1 MKIVLDQ
8 LARIMEHSISDFP
21 ELEDTSNFEDML
33 TDNENNSVRSSNSNN
48 SNHVE
53 EQGREGE
60 GEEVNCLD
68 VTYIDAD
75 DQPMNYDG
83 VEDDHQEEVDEY
95 ASARALKRN
104 LTETFEKHA
113 EATKKKSRKNPK
125 KKDKLQQ
132 RHENR
137 KRKEISSTQ
146 QGGVKAKIKA
156 FEEKNV
162 IIKPKNISTGSSQSN
177 AHKLR
182 FDHGQFNRP
191 PTVPVPQKLAVQGLD
206 NKNTPSDKS
215 LLSVYLRVRP
225 PIASEEAFEQ
235 NESACHNTVEV
246 IPPSKR
252 DENISKS
259 VRTYPPLQ
267 SNAAKVVRG
276 QHQLHSTSHN
286 TDLIFGGTNDKKN
299 SDGASKEVK
308 GVKEF
313 NFDQVFGMN
322 SAQEEIF
329 DNVAVPLVDG
339 LFPIDDAKK
348 IAGDKLVG
356 KSALLFSYG
365 ITNAGKTFT
374 IMGKESDETNISTKL
389 EKSHGII
396 PRSIDRM
403 LSKVKGMENHDFK
416 YQLNLS
422 YLEIYNE
429 NIYDLL
435 PEEKK
440 ISDTKRLHHGPG
452 TFPTEQSS
460 LRIRESKSG
469 RIHVR
474 GLAKHQITTLAQG
487 LELVAKAKSRRRTSS
502 NSINNDS
509 SRSHSI
515 CQFELVALP
524 PSINEENEVDAA
536 SVGTASSKGYSTDD
550 DNSVQS
556 KKKRKRNSVTFWIVD
571 LAGSE
576 RSKRTGV
583 FSRSVR
589 QKEAALINSS
599 LMKLMRCLQ
608 TLRYN
613 QSTSHSASVVP
624 FRESKLT
631 HLFMDHL
638 TGKAAS
644 RTSMIVNINPSIA
657 DFDETQHVLS
667 YATVAKSIR
676 ISESDYNRKR
686 QAIQI
691 AGSGVVKKTKNDS
704 GKSPP
709 RKIAKI
715 VKKLSPRS
723 ALARMRDQQ
732 RNNKLKQKQSTE
744 SLKTDNPKD
753 GNLKTKRLLKVRV
766 GKNKQLD
773 SEIEKL
779 QKSLAESEA
788 ETKRY
793 QSETIALREKLVK
806 CEADIRREI
815 FEETEVYHKC
825 IHEQHNEIVNRLKQ
839 QIAAASN
846 VPTMSAMKVKRDK
859 ADIMIDELMDKV
871 DECEEEMARMTESH
885 EAEIVALKNTH
896 STELV
901 EKDKEIAALQAAFK
915 EAEEEHRNEIFTL
928 KAELA
933 KKSALIHELE
943 EDKNEQ
949 SVGDLGV
956 SFTQDGGGFLEK
968 DKENMTAPSPRLR
981 RLPRQRCS
989 EVACA
994 NISPPNEKVSSSTK
1008 KQRKGLSNIRSP
1020 FKQRNTKETVTRIK

>member
-1 MKIVLDQ
+1 
-8 LARIMEHSISDFP
+8 MEHSISDFP
-21 ELEDTSNFEDML
+21 ELEDTSNFEEML
-33 TDNENNSVRSSNSNN
+33 TDNDNSSVRSSTFDNN
-48 SNHVE
+48 TQMDDE
-53 EQGREGE
+53 EPE
-60 GEEVNCLD
+60 GEEDNCLD
-68 VTYIDAD
+68 VTYIHVD

-83 VEDDHQEEVDEY
+83 VEDDHQEEVDDY

-113 EATKKKSRKNPK
+113 EVAKKKSRKNLK
-125 KKDKLQQ
+125 KKDKSHHQY
-132 RHENR
+132 EN
-137 KRKEISSTQ
+137 KKSKGIASSQ

-162 IIKPKNISTGSSQSN
+162 IIKPKNSSSSQSN
-177 AHKLR
+177 NHKIR
-182 FDHGQFNRP
+182 VDHSQFDRP
-191 PTVPVPQKLAVQGLD
+191 PTAPVPQKLVVSGLE
-206 NKNTPSDKS
+206 NKNTSSEKS

-225 PIASEEAFEQ
+225 PIASEEAFVKDQ
-235 NESACHNTVEV
+235 SSSHNTVEV
-246 IPPSKR
+246 IPPKKR
-252 DENISKS
+252 EGNKSKS
-259 VRTYPPLQ
+259 IRTYPPPQ
-267 SNAAKVVRG
+267 SNASKVVRG

-286 TDLIFGGTNDKKN
+286 TDLIFNGTNKN
-299 SDGASKEVK
+299 DCGGASNEVK

-313 NFDQVFGMN
+313 NFDQVFGIH

-339 LFPIDDAKK
+339 MFPSDDTKK
-348 IAGDKLVG
+348 IVGDILVG

-365 ITNAGKTFT
+365 ITNAGKTYT
-374 IMGKESDETNISTKL
+374 IMGKESDETNIATNL
-389 EKSHGII
+389 EESHGII

-403 LSKVKGMENHDFK
+403 LSKVKGMEKKDFK
-416 YQLNLS
+416 YHLNLS

-429 NIYDLL
+429 NIFDLL
-435 PEEKK
+435 PKEKK

-452 TFPTEQSS
+452 TFPIEQSS
-460 LRIRESKSG
+460 LRVRESKSG
-469 RIHVR
+469 RIYAR
-474 GLAKHQITTLAQG
+474 GLAKHQITSLAQG

-515 CQFELVALP
+515 CQFELVAVPTLINGDNDVDGA
-524 PSINEENEVDAA
+524 SI
-536 SVGTASSKGYSTDD
+536 GTASSKGYNTDD
-550 DNSVQS
+550 DSSVQS
-556 KKKRKRNSVTFWIVD
+556 KKKSKKNSVTFWIVD

-608 TLRYN
+608 TLRHN
-613 QSTSHSASVVP
+613 QSTSHSVSVVP

-691 AGSGVVKKTKNDS
+691 TGIKIGKKTKNDA

-709 RKIAKI
+709 RKIAKL

-723 ALARMRDQQ
+723 ALARIREQQ

-744 SLKTDNPKD
+744 SMKTGKPK
-753 GNLKTKRLLKVRV
+753 NCNMKTKRLVKVRV
-766 GKNKQLD
+766 GKNKQID

-779 QKSLAESEA
+779 QKSLAESE
-788 ETKRY
+788 EERKRY
-793 QSETIALREKLVK
+793 ESEAVALRDKLVK

-825 IHEQHNEIVNRLKQ
+825 IHEQHNEIVSRLKQ
-839 QIAAASN
+839 QITAASKA
-846 VPTMSAMKVKRDK
+846 PSMSAIKVKRDQ
-859 ADIMIDELMDKV
+859 ADTMIDELMDKV
-871 DECEEEMARMTESH
+871 DECEEEMARITESH
-885 EAEIVALKNTH
+885 EAEVAALKDAH
-896 STELV
+896 FAEIA
-901 EKDKEIAALQAAFK
+901 EKDEEIETLQAAL
-915 EAEEEHRNEIFTL
+915 EETEEKHRNEITTL
-928 KAELA
+928 NAELA
-933 KKSALIHELE
+933 KRSALIQELE
-943 EDKNEQ
+943 KVKNEKTEEN
-949 SVGDLGV
+949 S
-956 SFTQDGGGFLEK
+956 QDGFIDNEGDALEN
-968 DKENMTAPSPRLR
+968 DKENKIAPSPRLR

-1008 KQRKGLSNIRSP
+1008 KQRKGLTNIRSP
-1020 FKQRNTKETVTRIK
+1020 FKQRNTRETGTRVK